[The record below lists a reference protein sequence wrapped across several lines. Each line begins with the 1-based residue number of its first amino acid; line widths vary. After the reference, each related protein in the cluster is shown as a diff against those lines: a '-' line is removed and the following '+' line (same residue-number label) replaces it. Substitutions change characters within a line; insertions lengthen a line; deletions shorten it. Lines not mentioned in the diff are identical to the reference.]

1 VILKSHDGY
10 RFIRG
15 GDISI
20 ITFAHHKGG
29 TGKTTS
35 CLNIAGFLVKDGFSV
50 LVVDIDPQA
59 NATAGLGVDPNTPKN
74 DMYDVFMSCITGY
87 PKVGLE
93 KIIIRTGSGIDL
105 APSSL
110 ELVGAEPFL
119 YNLGNRAEVLREL
132 LRPMKKRYDFIMI
145 DTPPSMGQFVVNGL
159 VASDRRIITF
169 DRGIFALNGLQTL
182 MTIFS
187 DIREATGDSIVP
199 DLAILTRWDR
209 KGDERQNS
217 VIRAFWDR
225 LSGHR
230 KKSDDSDEERVTRF
244 EEEVR
249 KYFSL
254 VYSVP
259 YGREIYEAQ
268 QQGTPISHFAP
279 DCEAGLA
286 YARIAGVVEK
296 WK

>member
-1 VILKSHDGY
+1 M
-10 RFIRG
+10 
-15 GDISI
+15 
-20 ITFAHHKGG
+20 
-29 TGKTTS
+29 
-35 CLNIAGFLVKDGFSV
+35 

-59 NATAGLGVDPNTPKN
+59 NATAGLGVDPAASRYT
-74 DMYDVFMSCITGY
+74 MYDVFMSCIPGY
-87 PKVGLE
+87 PEVGLE
-93 KIIIRTGSGIDL
+93 KVIVRTGSGIDL

-119 YNLGNRAEVLREL
+119 YNLDNRTGILREL
-132 LRPMKKRYDFIMI
+132 LKPMKKRYDFIMI

-169 DRGIFALNGLQTL
+169 DRGIFALNGLRTL

-187 DIREATGDSIVP
+187 DIREATGDSVVP

-209 KGDERQNS
+209 KEADKKNS
-217 VIRAFWDR
+217 GIMAFFGR
-225 LSGHR
+225 LSGRNREHE
-230 KKSDDSDEERVTRF
+230 DQDLEQAARF

-254 VYSVP
+254 VFTVP
-259 YGREIYEAQ
+259 YSREIYEAQ
-268 QQGTPISHFAP
+268 QQGVPISHFAP
-279 DCEAGLA
+279 ESEAGAA
-286 YARIAGVVEK
+286 YAGIASVVEK

>member
-1 VILKSHDGY
+1 MIFKSHDRY

-35 CLNIAGFLVKDGFSV
+35 CLNISGFLTKKGYNV

-59 NATAGLGVDPNTPKN
+59 NATAGLGIDPNFQKTG
-74 DMYDVFMSCITGY
+74 MYDIFMSCIPGY
-87 PKVGLE
+87 PKVDLE
-93 KIIIRTGSGIDL
+93 EIIIKTGSGIDL

-119 YNLGNRAEVLREL
+119 YNLDNRAEILREL

-187 DIREATGDSIVP
+187 DIREVMGDSIVP
-199 DLAILTRWDR
+199 DLAILTRWDS
-209 KGDERQNS
+209 KEKKISG
-217 VIRAFWDR
+217 IKAFLDL
-225 LSGHR
+225 LSGHKR
-230 KKSDDSDEERVTRF
+230 RSDDQDEERVAEF

-254 VYSVP
+254 VYTVP

-268 QQGTPISHFAP
+268 QQGIPISHFAP

-286 YARIAGVVEK
+286 YAQITGVVEK

>member
-1 VILKSHDGY
+1 
-10 RFIRG
+10 
-15 GDISI
+15 
-20 ITFAHHKGG
+20 
-29 TGKTTS
+29 
-35 CLNIAGFLVKDGFSV
+35 
-50 LVVDIDPQA
+50 
-59 NATAGLGVDPNTPKN
+59 
-74 DMYDVFMSCITGY
+74 
-87 PKVGLE
+87 
-93 KIIIRTGSGIDL
+93 
-105 APSSL
+105 
-110 ELVGAEPFL
+110 
-119 YNLGNRAEVLREL
+119 
-132 LRPMKKRYDFIMI
+132 MKKRYDFIMI

-209 KGDERQNS
+209 KGDERQS
-217 VIRAFWDR
+217 SGFRAFLDL

-230 KKSDDSDEERVTRF
+230 KQSDDRDEERVTRF

-268 QQGTPISHFAP
+268 QQGIPISHFAP
-279 DCEAGLA
+279 DSEAGLA
-286 YARIAGVVEK
+286 YARITGVVEK

>member
-1 VILKSHDGY
+1 
-10 RFIRG
+10 
-15 GDISI
+15 
-20 ITFAHHKGG
+20 
-29 TGKTTS
+29 
-35 CLNIAGFLVKDGFSV
+35 V

-59 NATAGLGVDPNTPKN
+59 NATAGLGIDPNSRKSN
-74 DMYDVFMSCITGY
+74 MYDIFMSCIPGY
-87 PKVGLE
+87 PKVDLE
-93 KIIIRTGSGIDL
+93 EIIIKTGSGIDL

-119 YNLGNRAEVLREL
+119 YNLDDRAMVLREL
-132 LRPMKKRYDFIMI
+132 LRPIKKRYDFIMI

-159 VASDRRIITF
+159 VASDRRVITF

-187 DIREATGDSIVP
+187 DIREVMGDSIVP

-209 KGDERQNS
+209 RIDEKRNS
-217 VIRAFWDR
+217 GIWAFFNK
-225 LSGHR
+225 LSGQR
-230 KKSDDSDEERVTRF
+230 KKTDHDDEERIAKF

-254 VYSVP
+254 VYTVP

-268 QQGTPISHFAP
+268 QQGIPISHFAP
-279 DCEAGLA
+279 DCEAGVA
-286 YARIAGVVEK
+286 YAQIAGVIEK

>member
-1 VILKSHDGY
+1 M
-10 RFIRG
+10 
-15 GDISI
+15 
-20 ITFAHHKGG
+20 
-29 TGKTTS
+29 
-35 CLNIAGFLVKDGFSV
+35 

-59 NATAGLGVDPNTPKN
+59 NATAGLGVDPASLKVS
-74 DMYDVFMSCITGY
+74 MYDVFMSCIPGY
-87 PKVGLE
+87 PEVGLE
-93 KIIIRTGSGIDL
+93 KIIVTTDSGIDL

-119 YNLGNRAEVLREL
+119 YNLENRTGILREL
-132 LRPMKKRYDFIMI
+132 LKPLKKRYDFIMI

-169 DRGIFALNGLQTL
+169 DRGIFALKGLLTL

-209 KGDERQNS
+209 SETDGKSRG
-217 VIRAFWDR
+217 IRAFFSR
-225 LSGHR
+225 LSGR
-230 KKSDDSDEERVTRF
+230 KREQDEQDLEQVARF

-254 VYSVP
+254 VYTVP
-259 YGREIYEAQ
+259 YSREIYEAQ

-279 DCEAGLA
+279 DSEAGAA